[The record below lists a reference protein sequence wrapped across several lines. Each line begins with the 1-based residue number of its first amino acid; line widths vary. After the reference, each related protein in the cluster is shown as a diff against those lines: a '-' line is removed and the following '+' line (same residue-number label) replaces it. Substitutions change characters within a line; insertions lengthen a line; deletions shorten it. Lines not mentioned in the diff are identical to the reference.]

1 MLIGRT
7 FIGGDGDSYFT
18 PLMPRQGNGVTTT
31 FEIVAMS
38 AGTIV
43 TVKLFEKNSES
54 TGDGSENTSGSE
66 SRDSLGVTSFRNT
79 AIMELVRYQVTI
91 ASDGEPSAGDIF
103 WAHFRILAP
112 AWEASG
118 AQSI

>member
-1 MLIGRT
+1 MLIGET
-7 FIGGDGDSYFT
+7 FIGGDGDTFFT

-31 FEIVAMS
+31 FEVVAL
-38 AGTIV
+38 AATAKV

-54 TGDGSENTSGSE
+54 TGEGSENTSGSGNRT
-66 SRDSLGVTSFRNT
+66 SPGVTSFRNT
-79 AIMELVRYQVTI
+79 AIMELVRYQITI
-91 ASDGEPSAGDIF
+91 EAASEPVLGDIY

-112 AWEASG
+112 AWETSG